1 MRELNKSERKVLSV
15 LEENCRMPSSQIAK
29 RVNLSSEGVIKIIN
43 RLIERNIIS
52 KFGAKLNYS
61 RVGYTLYTVH
71 IKLTKLNKIITQ
83 KIKKII
89 LKHKVCV
96 WHNFTEGEY
105 DLLLSIR
112 IVTKEDKQ
120 DMSNLL
126 LLELSGYILEKEVGI
141 VTKGFAIAKSF
152 LDKPRINKLFT
163 IMDETVEPLN
173 LSEQEKRLIDLIK
186 KNSRESVLILAEKLK
201 TSPKTIISKIKKF
214 KNEGIISG
222 FNLEL
227 NMAELGY
234 HPIIALISLG
244 KYSEEEYNQLLKYF
258 QSHGNISHFI
268 RKIAKYDIELT
279 FNVKNTKDFYE
290 LIEEIRNKFS
300 FIKKIS
306 TLIRKWD

>member
-1 MRELNKSERKVLSV
+1 MRELNKSEKKVLSV
-15 LEENCRMPSSQIAK
+15 LEEDCRMPASQIAK

-43 RLIERNIIS
+43 RLVERNIIS

-61 RVGYTLYTVH
+61 RVGYTLYIIH
-71 IKLTKLNKIITQ
+71 IKLIKLNQIITQ

-89 LKHKVCV
+89 SNHKVCV
-96 WHNFTEGEY
+96 WHNFSEGEY

-112 IVTKEDKQ
+112 IVTKEDKK

-126 LLELSGYILEKEVGI
+126 LKLSEYILEKEVGI

-152 LDKPRINKLFT
+152 LDEPKINKLFT
-163 IMDETVEPLN
+163 IMDETVEPLD
-173 LSEQEKRLIDLIK
+173 LSEQEKKLIDLIK

-201 TSPKTIISKIKKF
+201 TSPKTIINKIKKF
-214 KNEGIISG
+214 KKEGVISG

-234 HPIIALISLG
+234 QPIIALISLG
-244 KYSEEEYNQLLKYF
+244 KYSYEEYNQLLRYF

-279 FNVKNTKDFYE
+279 FNVKNTNDFYK
-290 LIEEIRNKFS
+290 LVEEIRNKFP

-306 TLIRKWD
+306 TLIRRWD